1 MSDDITG
8 RLGGGD
14 QAKKK
19 GRVLRS
25 APTGRLR
32 DEDVPDPTSRVPL
45 APDTPADDATRAVP
59 LDSARGRHAARTAA
73 PGASATPP
81 TAPPATSPTAPPT
94 APPPEPQKPTRSPR
108 KPAKPRAAKTTNP
121 PLLTPLPRRTPLIT
135 GPVSAADHREQFL
148 RAYLR
153 HRVGERL
160 ARLEA
165 AKVAYT
171 RARRWTTT
179 ASVLLFTG
187 AAALGAL
194 AVAAPEHRPLLAFL
208 ATVAAALATSV
219 TVYESAFGFRAKARR
234 SASGAALLHLLQ
246 AHGAPAGDH
255 GVTAFRAEVES
266 VLRHAD

>member
-1 MSDDITG
+1 MSGDGITD

-14 QAKKK
+14 QARKK
-19 GRVLRS
+19 GRPLRG

-32 DEDVPDPTSRVPL
+32 DEDVPDPTARVALEPQGE
-45 APDTPADDATRAVP
+45 PDDATRAVP
-59 LDSARGRHAARTAA
+59 VDGVRGRHAARAA
-73 PGASATPP
+73 TPGAPDP
-81 TAPPATSPTAPPT
+81 DEKPARA
-94 APPPEPQKPTRSPR
+94 PR
-108 KPAKPRAAKTTNP
+108 KPAKPRVAKQPNP
-121 PLLTPLPRRTPLIT
+121 ALLTPPPRRTPLVT

-165 AKVAYT
+165 AKAAYT

-194 AVAAPEHRPLLAFL
+194 AVATPDHRSPLAFL

-246 AHGAPAGDH
+246 AHGAPTGDH
-255 GVTAFRAEVES
+255 GVAAFRAEVES

>member
-1 MSDDITG
+1 

-19 GRVLRS
+19 GRPLRS

-32 DEDVPDPTSRVPL
+32 DEDVPDPTARVAFEPQGD
-45 APDTPADDATRAVP
+45 PDDATRAVP
-59 LDSARGRHAARTAA
+59 VDPARGRHAARTAG
-73 PGASATPP
+73 PG
-81 TAPPATSPTAPPT
+81 APPADPA
-94 APPPEPQKPTRSPR
+94 EKPARAPR
-108 KPAKPRAAKTTNP
+108 KPARPRVTRQASPA
-121 PLLTPLPRRTPLIT
+121 LLTPPPRRTPLIT

-165 AKVAYT
+165 AKAAYT
-171 RARRWTTT
+171 RARRWTTA

-194 AVAAPEHRPLLAFL
+194 AVATPDHRSPLAFL

-246 AHGAPAGDH
+246 AHGAPTGDH
-255 GVTAFRAEVES
+255 GVAAFRAEVES